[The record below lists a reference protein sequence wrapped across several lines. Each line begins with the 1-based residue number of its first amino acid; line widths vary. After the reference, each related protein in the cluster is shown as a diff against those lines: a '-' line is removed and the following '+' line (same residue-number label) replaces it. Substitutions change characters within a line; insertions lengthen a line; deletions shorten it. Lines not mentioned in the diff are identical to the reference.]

1 MGSGGVG
8 IPRLYLDE
16 VRSKV
21 LILTG
26 QSTANA
32 SLIEALKGLST
43 AVEAST
49 IDQAIEALRNDHF
62 DAVFSDSADFLPL
75 ERALVS
81 QQASLILNTI
91 GEGVCIVDAE
101 GRSNWMNKRMQ
112 AWPARVHEKIRRACQ
127 GSFELFS
134 KQVSPQTP
142 DTPATFNRSKRYS
155 LNIEDQQ
162 FMEMICSPVINP
174 AGQVVQVV
182 A

>member
-43 AVEAST
+43 AVEASS
-49 IDQAIEALRNDHF
+49 IDQAIEALRHDHF
-62 DAVFSDSADFLPL
+62 DAIFSDSADFLPL

-81 QQASLILNTI
+81 QQANLILNTI
-91 GEGVCIVDAE
+91 GEDVCIVDGEA
-101 GRSNWMNKRMQ
+101 RCNWMNKKMA
-112 AWPARVHEKIRRACQ
+112 AWPARVHEKIRRTCQ
-127 GSFELFS
+127 EAFHLFS
-134 KQVSPQTP
+134 TQVSPAS
-142 DTPATFNRSKRYS
+142 PASTNS
-155 LNIEDQQ
+155 
-162 FMEMICSPVINP
+162 
-174 AGQVVQVV
+174 AQVD
-182 A
+182 